1 MRDPHEVIIRPVVT
15 EKTTAQMED
24 GPVYT
29 FIVDPGANK
38 VEIGRA
44 VEAIFDVVVVNVR
57 TMRYPGKPRRSIMAR
72 LARNFAKGRRASF
85 KKAVIRLAEG
95 DSIELYEAG

>member
-1 MRDPHEVIIRPVVT
+1 MRDPYDLILRPVVT
-15 EKTTAQMED
+15 EKTTTQMED

-29 FIVDPGANK
+29 FIVDRDANK
-38 VEIGRA
+38 VEIARA
-44 VEAIFDVVVVNVR
+44 VEDIFDVRVVDVR

-72 LARNFAKGRRASF
+72 LARNYAKGKRASF

-95 DSIELYEAG
+95 ESIELYEAG